1 MDQLAEKFLRQEVDN
16 ASMAVSLGKLSKEV
30 EKVETE
36 VYDLQGQLDKLE
48 HSKLR
53 QDDSKGR
60 DTQKVMKDLEEKLIK
75 TRAALKE
82 AKNDATSLRTQ
93 LTNVIKIVESI
104 AVQKLRLDLMG
115 EYGDMLFG
123 DDGSRGQITEDNLRA
138 IMGIIEMRVTEAV
151 M

>member
-1 MDQLAEKFLRQEVDN
+1 
-16 ASMAVSLGKLSKEV
+16 
-30 EKVETE
+30 
-36 VYDLQGQLDKLE
+36 
-48 HSKLR
+48 
-53 QDDSKGR
+53 
-60 DTQKVMKDLEEKLIK
+60 MKDLEEKLIK

-82 AKNDATSLRTQ
+82 AKNDAQGLRTQ